1 MSTKHPPERPNFS
14 ALEAAASHTVEQRKP
29 ILALIGDLNFSWS
42 NTESV
47 FIYVLM
53 LLLETDDVSAA
64 IVFSTLNTTRSR
76 LDLIQR
82 LARAKLQNTDT
93 LQDLE
98 KIIIEF
104 SKVTATRN
112 DLNHATF
119 VFNAKGEI
127 THTQSLKLQEKRGKM
142 QFGSL
147 NVLDDKRIAQIG
159 QVVQD
164 VKSLNRKI
172 WNILPKL
179 DIRSLSLPRACRAP
193 IS

>member
-1 MSTKHPPERPNFS
+1 MSTKRPPERPDFP
-14 ALEAAASHTVEQRKP
+14 ALEAAASLTVEQRTT

-53 LLLETDDVSAA
+53 LLLETDDVAAA

-82 LARAKLQNTDT
+82 LTRAKLQDAGIR
-93 LQDLE
+93 QDIE
-98 KIIIEF
+98 KIILEF
-104 SKVTATRN
+104 SKATGTRN

-147 NVLDDKRIAQIG
+147 NRLDDKRIAEIA
-159 QVVQD
+159 QVIQD
-164 VKSLNRKI
+164 LKTLNRKI
-172 WNILPKL
+172 WDILPGL
-179 DIRSLSLPRACRAP
+179 EAHMQLQGST
-193 IS
+193 

>member
-1 MSTKHPPERPNFS
+1 MSTKRTPERPNFS
-14 ALEAAASHTVEQRKP
+14 ALEEAASHTIEQRTA

-76 LDLIQR
+76 LDVIQR
-82 LARAKLQNTDT
+82 LARAKLQDTDILHDIET
-93 LQDLE
+93 
-98 KIIIEF
+98 IIVEF
-104 SKVTATRN
+104 SKATATRN

-119 VFNAKGEI
+119 VFNSKGEI

-142 QFGSL
+142 QFGNL
-147 NVLDDKRIAQIG
+147 NVLDDKRIAQIS

-164 VKSLNRKI
+164 VKSLNRRI
-172 WNILPKL
+172 WDILPKL
-179 DIRSLSLPRACRAP
+179 EARS
-193 IS
+193 